1 MDSGARVAPWDSEA
15 LVARSS
21 AAVGTS
27 TDESSLWRTA
37 EAKRAETHWARH
49 SERAL
54 QNNPAFRKQQANV
67 ERTLARFESVNE
79 WADFIA
85 FLARLLKVIQ
95 ADRQFNAIPHK
106 LTVAKRLSQCLNPAL
121 PSGVHTRA
129 IEVYALIFET
139 IGPDGLRRDL
149 QVWSPGLLPF
159 FAHAATSVRP
169 AVLAL
174 FDRFYVPLSVDLRPL
189 TRALLLSLLPGL
201 EEENGEFFDH
211 VVRLLDHISASVGT
225 AFFLQNI
232 WLVLISSPAV
242 RLPALHYLARR
253 MPQLTETTARDLL
266 APDPGLLVRGI
277 AHALD
282 DELLVRRHA
291 LDFVITHVALSSFVV
306 RAVLSEHDRVI
317 LMDAVLGCVLRRD
330 LSLNRRVYAWLL
342 GPDGTEAY
350 FEQHALALVTHALR
364 RDVAAPAQAQRAA
377 QRPYK
382 IFITLLDKRAIGA
395 PLVNALALEMFMWST
410 RQSASPEMR
419 TTSQM
424 LFDAIDDDQ
433 LYQLVYQALCDRR
446 ADAVE
451 LCSNILKIT
460 NNHTDEAR
468 TVHFPAL
475 LLALVDSSDD
485 VRSEHSLALV
495 AQLSEAL
502 SAQALLPLHNGD
514 APASLG
520 ECAALVFSDK
530 QPVAPLQNRTVA
542 LRLVERLLALALD
555 RCNPT
560 AIHALSVVIGTIS
573 ATKDDVYAG
582 LIPDNAF
589 ATGTIKLQQFNG
601 TLFRAL
607 EQSPFPI
614 FDALLRIALAIS
626 ATPVIPGEFALVNLV
641 HLHMLVH
648 RLIVFLDPASS
659 TQHEALGLFWELKHH
674 VRHDLVTPILCD
686 ALSTHDQRIRRASL
700 RAFGSLWRFSDDTSE
715 LHVPV
720 LLVLDRLRSPDPIV
734 KHEGIQWLRD
744 YVTSYKPLVYMLL
757 ERAAMSGARR
767 QRIAAALDGRTLEI
781 YEYDAPFEQEQL
793 NYALATLVAL
803 LASGGSRIFARFMD
817 ERINIPGM
825 DEGPIIDV
833 LRDFL
838 TLLIRTEPSKA
849 LAASMDDAN
858 VRTVAQCLEIIHVL
872 IATLDLPL
880 EWYAPVENAL
890 VDVLLYHIQDSA
902 GHKELVLLTL
912 LQVLNARVHAAGT
925 ESLDDD
931 GCAHMAD
938 LVRRGTMH
946 ATDVSDMGA
955 WTDFATG
962 LLPLAGH
969 ALSEYLVPVV
979 STLSELVCHGVT
991 QLAKDN
997 GHGVSVL
1004 QSVFA
1009 PKTTISGRSYSENAL
1024 LHLLDT
1030 AERALS
1036 RALDVQEEQ
1045 DRDVSVGDAEPQSSG
1060 GILGNLSSVLVS
1072 SDTPAPTPMRPWP
1085 QQLVRACALYVHT
1098 MQYTWL
1104 ASFDA
1109 LTLGDEAF
1117 SCLDNLYRRHAN
1129 IVVDAVVHTW
1139 ATAED
1144 RAVVETHSFQ
1154 TVEALSS
1161 SAQIITTF
1169 LADTITSRAGGRKG
1183 QRATEESEETLFAFL
1198 NAYVAHVDATTAT
1211 LAWPVL
1217 VLLARDIMATHST
1230 SKPLVTAALRLITT
1244 ASNSV
1249 LQTPSAD
1256 DRRVRRDMHECFCKL
1271 FELALGLYG
1280 RVDIAVLRKDE
1291 AVHDVLA
1298 LLEYIAYHVLP
1309 TLSKLRID
1317 SDKATALCTT
1327 VVNNVLVPEFR
1338 ARGKNVD
1345 VDDLALDLL
1354 VSMSSVPDTYKA
1366 WRSVVNDAFM
1376 EPRFFA
1382 LPLHAASRWAKIVTS
1397 WLASDRERL
1406 IELITRVTSTTGNIF
1421 ASREAD
1427 NIARVLNIRRLS
1439 FAIFAGG
1446 RDAYLL
1452 HLPLIQEKLVEIL
1465 RSAPAEIVQA
1475 EVYMCMRVLLF
1486 RFTSQHLSGFWPIIV
1501 TELLRIFDQVRDEI
1515 PPDESDALCL
1525 LVSVS
1530 KLADLLLTLQT
1541 EDFQIH
1547 QWLLI
1552 TDTPDSIYPLPDWS
1566 SDALLDCIGKTMAH
1580 EGTGVHEPIEV
1591 GALRRPLIQKS
1602 HITSAADL
1610 EPFFANASACFY
1622 KSEYASAQLD
1632 WENIASCLLRDIF
1645 DPDRVARK

>member
-1 MDSGARVAPWDSEA
+1 MDSGARVAPWDCEA

-37 EAKRAETHWARH
+37 AAKRAETHWARQ

-54 QNNPAFRKQQANV
+54 QNDPAFRKQQANI

-159 FAHAATSVRP
+159 LAHAATSVRP

-211 VVRLLDHISASVGT
+211 VVRLLDHISASVST

-232 WLVLISSPAV
+232 WLVLITSPAV

-277 AHALD
+277 ANALD
-282 DELLVRRHA
+282 DELLVRRYA

-306 RAVLSEHDRVI
+306 RSVLSEHDRVI

-330 LSLNRRVYAWLL
+330 LSLNRRVYSWLL

-350 FEQHALALVTHALR
+350 FEQYALAIVTHALR
-364 RDVAAPAQAQRAA
+364 RDVASPAQAQRVA

-433 LYQLVYQALCDRR
+433 LYQLVYQALCDKRD
-446 ADAVE
+446 DAME
-451 LCSNILKIT
+451 FCSNILKIT
-460 NNHTDEAR
+460 DNHTDEAR

-475 LLALVDSSDD
+475 LLALVDSSDA
-485 VRSEHSLALV
+485 RSEQSLALV

-502 SAQALLPLHNGD
+502 SAQAFLPLHNGD

-530 QPVAPLQNRTVA
+530 QTVAPLQNRTVTF
-542 LRLVERLLALALD
+542 RLVERLLALALD
-555 RCNPT
+555 GCNPT
-560 AIHALSVVIGTIS
+560 AIHALSVVIGTLD
-573 ATKDDVYAG
+573 ATKDDVYVD

-589 ATGTIKLQQFNG
+589 ATGTIKLQQFDS

-614 FDALLRIALAIS
+614 FDALFRVALAIS

-648 RLIVFLDPASS
+648 RLIIFLDPASS
-659 TQHEALGLFWELKHH
+659 TLHKALGLFWELKHH
-674 VRHDLVTPILCD
+674 VRHDLITPILCD
-686 ALSTHDQRIRRASL
+686 ALSTQDPRIRRASL

-715 LHVPV
+715 LHVPM
-720 LLVLDRLRSPDPIV
+720 LLILDRLRSPDPIV

-757 ERAAMSGARR
+757 ECAAASGARR
-767 QRIAAALDGRTLEI
+767 QRIAAVLDGRKLEI

-793 NYALATLVAL
+793 NYSLATLFAL
-803 LASGGSRIFARFMD
+803 LTSGSSRMFASFMD

-825 DEGPIIDV
+825 DEGPTVDV

-849 LAASMDDAN
+849 LAVSMDDTN

-902 GHKELVLLTL
+902 GHKELILLSL
-912 LQVLNARVHAAGT
+912 LQVLNARVHAAGAK
-925 ESLDDD
+925 SLDDD
-931 GCAHMAD
+931 GCALMAD
-938 LVRRGTMH
+938 LIRRGTVH

-955 WTDFATG
+955 WTDFASG
-962 LLPLAGH
+962 LLPLVGH

-979 STLSELVCHGVT
+979 STLSELMCHGVT

-997 GHGVSVL
+997 GHYVNEL

-1009 PKTTISGRSYSENAL
+1009 PKTTIAGRSYSENAL
-1024 LHLLDT
+1024 LRLMDT
-1030 AERALS
+1030 AQRALS
-1036 RALDVQEEQ
+1036 RALDVQEEH
-1045 DRDVSVGDAEPQSSG
+1045 DKDVSVGDGEPQSSG

-1072 SDTPAPTPMRPWP
+1072 SDTPAPAPVRPWP

-1117 SCLDNLYRRHAN
+1117 SCLDHLYRRHAN

-1139 ATAED
+1139 ATAEN
-1144 RAVVETHSFQ
+1144 RTVVDAHSFR
-1154 TVEALSS
+1154 TVEALGS
-1161 SAQIITTF
+1161 SAQIISTF
-1169 LADTITSRAGGRKG
+1169 LADTITSRANGRKG

-1198 NAYVAHVDATTAT
+1198 NAYMAHVDANTAT

-1217 VLLARDIMATHST
+1217 VLLARDIMAMHST
-1230 SKPLVTAALRLITT
+1230 SKPLVVAALRLITT

-1249 LQTPSAD
+1249 LQMPTAD

-1271 FELALGLYG
+1271 FELVLGLYG
-1280 RVDIAVLRKDE
+1280 RIDIAALRKDD
-1291 AVHDVLA
+1291 AVHDALA
-1298 LLEYIAYHVLP
+1298 LLEYVAYHVLP
-1309 TLSKLRID
+1309 TLSRIRID

-1338 ARGKNVD
+1338 AKGKNVD
-1345 VDDLALDLL
+1345 VDDLVLDLL
-1354 VSMSSVPDTYKA
+1354 VSMSAVPDTHKA

-1397 WLASDRERL
+1397 WLAGDRERL

-1427 NIARVLNIRRLS
+1427 NIACVLNIRRVS
-1439 FAIFAGG
+1439 FVIFAGG

-1465 RSAPAEIVQA
+1465 RSAPADIVQA

-1501 TELLRIFDQVRDEI
+1501 TELLRIFDRVREEI
-1515 PPDESDALCL
+1515 PPDDSDALCL
-1525 LVSVS
+1525 LGSVS

-1566 SDALLDCIGKTMAH
+1566 SDALLDCIGRTMAH
-1580 EGTGVHEPIEV
+1580 EGTGVHEPFEV
-1591 GALRRPLIQKS
+1591 GTLRRPLIQKS
-1602 HITSAADL
+1602 HITSTADL
-1610 EPFFANASACFY
+1610 EPFFTNASACFY